1 MEQRDYD
8 NLKFLMSLKTKEDW
22 RQFASSVDEEDM
34 KYAASLLSI
43 ANWEMIDKIVA
54 SDPLL
59 EAQALCEYVKE
70 RAK

>member
-22 RQFASSVDEEDM
+22 RQFASSVDEEDLR
-34 KYAASLLSI
+34 YAASLLAI
-43 ANWEMIDKIVA
+43 ANWEMIDEIVV

-59 EAQALCEYVKE
+59 EAQALCELLKE
-70 RAK
+70 RTK